1 MALGNYICANTG
13 KEFMCVY
20 TWICAKKSG
29 ENSKIHKR
37 HTFLN
42 KGRKQQKYLKKK
54 KKFMYKILKIINV
67 KIYLIIGRL
76 K

>member
-54 KKFMYKILKIINV
+54 KVYV
-67 KIYLIIGRL
+67 
-76 K
+76 